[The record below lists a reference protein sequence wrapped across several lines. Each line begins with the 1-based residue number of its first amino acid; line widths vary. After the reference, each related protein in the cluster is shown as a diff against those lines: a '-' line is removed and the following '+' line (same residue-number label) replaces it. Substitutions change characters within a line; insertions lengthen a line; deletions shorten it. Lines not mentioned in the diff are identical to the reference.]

1 MQSIQELIEQ
11 LKKYSEAYYQGNTLI
26 DDESFDALEDE
37 LRRIDPQND
46 YFQKNRESAGYGTKY
61 PHIYEF
67 IGSIDKIHTLEES
80 KLQQGEVL
88 LSAKLDGTSMVAY
101 YKDGQLVH
109 ALTRGD
115 GETGLDITQ
124 HYEVI
129 VRKNRLSIPKNFTG
143 AVRGEVIFSNMNW
156 EMFKSIHPEAKMPR
170 NSGTG
175 LINQKT
181 VQPEADLL
189 DYVTYDIIAS
199 SIEIKEVFT
208 MLQSFGFR
216 TAPHEYKLASEI
228 TEDYLKQ
235 KFDSWKNIYPLDGVV
250 MRKDEI
256 MFNIEKNLY
265 VIKKQQEAFKFQAE
279 TKLCNITGITW
290 GMGRT
295 GKMIPVIQ
303 IEPTELSGA
312 LVTNITGH
320 NARTILDKCIGVG
333 SQITVRRS
341 GEVIPYLDE
350 VITRVMPTVPVTCP
364 HCSGELTWTETN
376 IDLICTNENCIG
388 QQYKKMA
395 NYILTMCKDIKG
407 VGDSFIEGFIKY
419 FKAIDIKDLLT
430 KINQFSVGE
439 KITTLG
445 NANNK
450 IAQQVIELLK
460 QPQQNTANFLQA
472 LGIRFLGTSFA
483 PEIASSVECEELF
496 YKGLI
501 DSNKEITKEKLL
513 AILPGRVSL
522 ADSVVE
528 ALPQISAI
536 LNVIYSNG
544 QYFGFVDKKAK
555 NDAQLRYYAVTGSV
569 SKPRK
574 EFEAELL
581 SKNWKSTETMS
592 KATVLINND
601 TTSSSAK
608 NLKAKAEGKPILS
621 EEDFRNIYLLG
632 NSD

>member
-1 MQSIQELIEQ
+1 MQTTKELIEQ
-11 LKKYSEAYYQGNTLI
+11 LYRYSEAYYQGNTLI

-37 LRRIDPQND
+37 LRRIDPQNE
-46 YFQKNRESAGYGTKY
+46 YFKKNRESAGYGTKY

-67 IGSIDKIHTLEES
+67 VGSIDKIHTLEES
-80 KLQQGEVL
+80 KLQGKVS

-129 VRKNRLSIPKNFTG
+129 VKKNRLSIPKNFTG

-199 SIEIKEVFT
+199 SIEIKEVFST
-208 MLQSFGFR
+208 LQSLGFI
-216 TAPHEYKLASEI
+216 TAPHEYKTAAEI

-235 KFDSWKNIYPLDGVV
+235 KFDSWKNIYPLDGIVI
-250 MRKDEI
+250 RKDE
-256 MFNIEKNLY
+256 MLYNIERELFI
-265 VIKKQQEAFKFQAE
+265 IKKQQEAFKFQAE
-279 TKLCNITGITW
+279 TKLCKVTGITW

-320 NARTILDKCIGVG
+320 NAGTILDKCIGVG

-364 HCSGELTWTETN
+364 HCMGELDWTETKV
-376 IDLICTNENCIG
+376 DLICTNENCIG

-419 FKAIDIKDLLT
+419 FGAIDIKDLLI
-430 KINQFSVGE
+430 KINQFRVE
-439 KITTLG
+439 DRINTLG
-445 NANNK
+445 DANNK
-450 IAQQVIELLK
+450 IAQQVIALLK
-460 QPQQNTANFLQA
+460 QPQQNTADFLQA
-472 LGIRFLGTSFA
+472 LGIRFLGNSFA
-483 PEIASSVECEELF
+483 SEIANSVECEELF
-496 YKGLI
+496 MRGLV
-501 DSNKEITKEKLL
+501 DSNAEITKEKLL
-513 AILPGRVSL
+513 TILPGRISL
-522 ADSVVE
+522 ADSVVNS
-528 ALPQISAI
+528 LPQISAI
-536 LNVIYSNG
+536 VNIIYMNG
-544 QYFGFVDKKAK
+544 QYFRFIDKTAK
-555 NDAQLRYYAVTGSV
+555 NGAQQRYYAVTGAV

-581 SKNWKSTETMS
+581 SKNWKITETIS
-592 KATVLINND
+592 KAVVLINND
-601 TTSSSAK
+601 TTSNSAK
-608 NLKAKAEGKPILS
+608 NLKAREAGKPIIS
-621 EEDFRNIYLLG
+621 EEDFRNTYL
-632 NSD
+632 